1 MAITKQAIANQLAH
15 VLAALMVVL
24 FVRTIPWPMPII
36 QTALMGMFLGL
47 VREVTQMQ
55 ATGDKKLGL
64 NRLTDIAFWTAGGAV
79 GGMV

>member
-1 MAITKQAIANQLAH
+1 MSSIINQLAH
-15 VLAALMVVL
+15 VLAAFMVVI
-24 FVRTIPWPMPII
+24 FVRTIPWPMPVI

-64 NRLTDIAFWTAGGAV
+64 NRLTDIAFWTVGGAV
-79 GGMV
+79 GGMI

>member
-1 MAITKQAIANQLAH
+1 
-15 VLAALMVVL
+15 
-24 FVRTIPWPMPII
+24 MPVI

-64 NRLTDIAFWTAGGAV
+64 NRLTDIAFWTVGGAV
-79 GGMV
+79 GGMI